1 MDKKL
6 IIALI
11 LGAGLVVSAV
21 VLAVNKDEKVT
32 ENKPVITDIKTN
44 SDPVPQHMDNEEDK
58 DPEVIEHTKGLAEK
72 FILQL
77 ATMDPENP
85 NAYLEHVKDITE
97 ENLYLKLENAPRR
110 PTAASYKR
118 VIKEVIAYPVDDVLP
133 DRKKWNVIAV
143 DDVYDS
149 TGKMSSEEI
158 YYWVSVAMVD
168 EEWKVTGFEVG
179 Q

>member
-21 VLAVNKDEKVT
+21 VLAGNKDEKVT
-32 ENKPVITDIKTN
+32 ENKLVIIDIKTN
-44 SDPVPQHMDNEEDK
+44 SDPVLQHMDNEEDK
-58 DPEVIEHTKGLAEK
+58 DPDVIEHTKGLAEK

-85 NAYLEHVKDITE
+85 NAYLEHVKGITE
-97 ENLYLKLENAPRR
+97 ENLYLKLEHAPRR

-118 VIKEVIAYPVDDVLP
+118 VIKEVTTYPVDDVLP
-133 DRKKWNVIAV
+133 DHKKWNVIAV
-143 DDVYDS
+143 EDVYDL

-158 YYWVSVAMVD
+158 SYWVSVAVVD
-168 EEWKVTGFEVG
+168 EEWKVIGFEVG
-179 Q
+179 H

>member
-21 VLAVNKDEKVT
+21 VLAGNKDEKVT
-32 ENKPVITDIKTN
+32 ENKLVIIDIKTN
-44 SDPVPQHMDNEEDK
+44 SDPVLQHMDNEEDK
-58 DPEVIEHTKGLAEK
+58 DPDVIEHTKGLAEK

-85 NAYLEHVKDITE
+85 NAYLEHIKGITE

-110 PTAASYKR
+110 PTAATPAR
-118 VIKEVIAYPVDDVLP
+118 PP
-133 DRKKWNVIAV
+133 R
-143 DDVYDS
+143 
-149 TGKMSSEEI
+149 
-158 YYWVSVAMVD
+158 
-168 EEWKVTGFEVG
+168 
-179 Q
+179 

>member
-6 IIALI
+6 MIALI
-11 LGAGLVVSAV
+11 LGLVLVVSAV
-21 VLAVNKDEKVT
+21 VLAGNKDEKVT
-32 ENKPVITDIKTN
+32 ENKPVMTEMNTK
-44 SDPVPQHMDNEEDK
+44 SDLVHMDNEEDK
-58 DPEVIEHTKGLAEK
+58 DPNVIEHTKGLAEK

-85 NAYLEHVKDITE
+85 NAYLEHVKDMTE
-97 ENLYLKLENAPRR
+97 ENLYVKLEHAPRR

-118 VIKEVIAYPVDDVLP
+118 VIKEVTAYPVDDVLP
-133 DRKKWNVIAV
+133 DRINWNVIAV
-143 DDVYDS
+143 ADVYDS

-158 YYWVSVAMVD
+158 SYWVSVAMVD
-168 EEWKVTGFEVG
+168 EKWKVTGFEVG